1 MKIAHLNSS
10 CIDKSNGRKVR
21 KKMCGPRHTR
31 PKGRRRSCNTF
42 SCDFEWAS
50 DRWEPC
56 TRSCGSQG
64 LRQRQVY
71 CVPLQNNQ
79 TQDVQLWRQMVDPRK
94 CPGDRPKRISECN
107 RVPCPAKWIA
117 IGTIHLCKIPP
128 ECGNSKIF
136 PSFRFYV
143 KSVLENLKILKRPFL
158 RFLGL

>member
-1 MKIAHLNSS
+1 
-10 CIDKSNGRKVR
+10 
-21 KKMCGPRHTR
+21 MCGPRHTR
-31 PKGRRRSCNTF
+31 PKGRRRTCNTF

-117 IGTIHLCKIPP
+117 IGTIFHFS
-128 ECGNSKIF
+128 NSTPTVWKLQDFSVIRILREI
-136 PSFRFYV
+136 SFGESHSSKTAV
-143 KSVLENLKILKRPFL
+143 FL
-158 RFLGL
+158 SFLGL